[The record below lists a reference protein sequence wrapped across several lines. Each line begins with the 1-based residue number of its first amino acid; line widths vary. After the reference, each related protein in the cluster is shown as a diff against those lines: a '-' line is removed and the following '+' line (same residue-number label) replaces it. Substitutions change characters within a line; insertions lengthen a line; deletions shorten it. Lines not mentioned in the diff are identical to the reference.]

1 MSPEALQ
8 DTSQAARKP
17 NGRPHIKLGRAS
29 DVWSLGCILY
39 QMVYGKTPFSH
50 ITSLIHKLQAI
61 VSPSHEIEF
70 PPLRNPFLLDV
81 LKRCLDR
88 DPARRP
94 PICGPAGLLS
104 HPFLDPTSAAEQ
116 GALASAAAAPGSDTG
131 PGPDTVQLSQ
141 DQLVGLLRLSLA
153 VPNSSTAHD
162 DADDLAQMVFK
173 RIRRGGTPAEVA
185 KVFRAFSAQLE
196 PGEAAAPPH
205 AAPSTAAGAAT
216 GSRARAAGKGGG
228 EQGAPTAGPSA
239 SPAARVMSSDL
250 QASIRAG
257 KDALKPV
264 CPPSGAQRQRE
275 ASQAPAEGD
284 GMRALFAK
292 GLAKM
297 AVVREDE
304 SEPEATEGWT
314 LDQIESR

>member
-61 VSPSHEIEF
+61 VSPAHEIEF

-88 DPARRP
+88 DPAKRP
-94 PICGPAGLLS
+94 PICGAGGLLS

-116 GALASAAAAPGSDTG
+116 GALASAAVAPGADSG
-131 PGPDTVQLSQ
+131 SGPDTVQLSQ
-141 DQLVGLLRLSLA
+141 DQLVGLLRLSVA
-153 VPNSSTAHD
+153 VPNSQTALD

-173 RIRRGGTPAEVA
+173 RIRRGGTPADVA

-196 PGEAAAPPH
+196 PDESATPSHAAA
-205 AAPSTAAGAAT
+205 AEAP
-216 GSRARAAGKGGG
+216 SRARPKAAGKRR
-228 EQGAPTAGPSA
+228 GASSTSTQSA
-239 SPAARVMSSDL
+239 TPAPRVMPTDL

-257 KDALKPV
+257 KEGLKPV
-264 CPPSGAQRQRE
+264 GSPSQEEGERR
-275 ASQAPAEGD
+275 ASRAAEGD
-284 GMRALFAK
+284 GMQALFAK

-297 AVVREDE
+297 AVVREDD
-304 SEPEATEGWT
+304 SEQEATEGWT
-314 LDQIESR
+314 LDQIEDR